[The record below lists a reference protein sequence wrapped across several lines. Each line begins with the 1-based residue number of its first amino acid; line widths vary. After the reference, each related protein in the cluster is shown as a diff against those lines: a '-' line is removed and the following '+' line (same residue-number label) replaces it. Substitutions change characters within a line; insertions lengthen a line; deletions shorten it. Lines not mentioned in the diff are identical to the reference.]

1 MSFVTDSFIIIVSQ
15 LFFFLGGWLF
25 FLRKLFRDYEVQQ
38 KIVLMVFSFTFS
50 LSCLT
55 FELVIFEILDILES
69 SSRRFHWRLVLVI
82 TLVDVIIVLP
92 IVISHYLAVS
102 LRFIP
107 NKSTFRLGVSLSF
120 FLVYL
125 YLFWKLGDSFPISSP
140 RHSLFSIEPCI
151 GRVGVIGVTIMALLS
166 GFGAVNYPYTC
177 MSLFAQPVSQED
189 IQASEKRLLQ
199 TYGMLLAK
207 KRRLVQVETERKC
220 ATTNSSNRFWGVIK
234 AVGTSFVN
242 SSVSTKALREEIVS
256 LEEVSRHLFLE
267 LHNLRCAQERI
278 EFSRTLKGLYFNFLG
293 YFFCVYCIWKI
304 FVSTINILF
313 NRVGLQD
320 PITRGIDIA
329 VHYFGFEF
337 NVKFWSQQISFW
349 LVGVIVV
356 TSIRGLLITLTK
368 FFYAIASTKSSNVI
382 VLLIAHIMGTYF
394 LSSVVLLR
402 MNMTAEYR
410 TILTQILG
418 DLQFHF
424 YHRWFDVIFLVSA
437 VSSIF
442 FLYIAHKQVTETRS
456 DLHSM

>member
-177 MSLFAQPVSQED
+177 MSLFAQPISQED

-207 KRRLVQVETERKC
+207 KRRLVQVETERK
-220 ATTNSSNRFWGVIK
+220 
-234 AVGTSFVN
+234 
-242 SSVSTKALREEIVS
+242 IVS

-456 DLHSM
+456 DWHSM

>member
-1 MSFVTDSFIIIVSQ
+1 
-15 LFFFLGGWLF
+15 
-25 FLRKLFRDYEVQQ
+25 
-38 KIVLMVFSFTFS
+38 
-50 LSCLT
+50 
-55 FELVIFEILDILES
+55 
-69 SSRRFHWRLVLVI
+69 
-82 TLVDVIIVLP
+82 
-92 IVISHYLAVS
+92 
-102 LRFIP
+102 
-107 NKSTFRLGVSLSF
+107 
-120 FLVYL
+120 
-125 YLFWKLGDSFPISSP
+125 
-140 RHSLFSIEPCI
+140 
-151 GRVGVIGVTIMALLS
+151 MALLS

-199 TYGMLLAK
+199 TYDMLLAK
-207 KRRLVQVETERKC
+207 KRRLVQVEAERKC
-220 ATTNSSNRFWGVIK
+220 ATTNSSNRFWGVIR

-278 EFSRTLKGLYFNFLG
+278 EFSRTLKGRYFNFLG

-442 FLYIAHKQVTETRS
+442 FLYIAHKQVAETKS
-456 DLHSM
+456 DWHSM